1 MLSQADLLMAFSLP
15 PRRAIEYF
23 RAKGY
28 QISWA
33 WEEVWAQANT
43 WAFTV
48 AKAMNQDILEMIRT
62 ELQRVLDGGLTF
74 EEFRRNLEPKLRAA
88 GWWGRKEVI
97 GPTGQAV
104 VATLGTVRR
113 LETIYRTNVATAYQA
128 GRWRAFEAAKET
140 HPYLQYITMDDARV
154 RDAHKL
160 LHKRVFR
167 FDDPAMRYIYPPNGW
182 GCRCRMRARSIE
194 DLQRLGLPVTES
206 GQYLKLANVVDPATG
221 LVYEQASYQAPGMPT
236 AFKPDKG
243 WSYNPG
249 MDWKPPFRDRIPV

>member
-88 GWWGRKEVI
+88 GWWGRKEVT
-97 GPTGQAV
+97 GPTGEATM
-104 VATLGTVRR
+104 ATLGTVRR
-113 LETIYRTNVATAYQA
+113 LETIYRTNTQTAYQV
-128 GRWRAFEAAKET
+128 GRWRAFEAGKAT
-140 HPYLQYITMDDARV
+140 HPYLQYIAVMDSATRPTHG
-154 RDAHKL
+154 AL
-160 LHKRVFR
+160 NNRVFR
-167 FDDPAMRYIYPPNGW
+167 FDDPVWKYIAPPNGFN
-182 GCRCRMRARSIE
+182 CRCRLRALSPE
-194 DLQRLGLPVTES
+194 DMQRKRLALSES
-206 GQYLKLANVVDPATG
+206 GQYLTVSNVVDAGTG
-221 LVYEQASYQAPGMPT
+221 MVYEQASYQSLGMKT
-236 AFKPDKG
+236 AFRPDKG

-249 MDWKPPFRDRIPV
+249 MDWKTPFKDRLPV